1 MYEVGGIGEPF
12 NLSLP
17 ERSEALGSL
26 PQPLPISFTVL
37 EEKFLGRTVHE
48 GRLAALS
55 ECEAGIESALSLVPL
70 SNLKIELKP
79 VAGANPGGEIYAK
92 VIGAVAGRVRPDPNP
107 VHFPFSRAEGLGA
120 ADGGPARLSAG
131 GDGLK
136 LELQTASTI
145 SSTRDKTAFVQ
156 ETKPPPTLADLL
168 GVLLENKGSDL
179 HVQSGEVPIGRING
193 ELGRFEMPALTESD
207 VLRLA
212 REALGSDE
220 KMQEFQA
227 TKDCDAAIAIPNLG
241 RFRVNLFYQRNR
253 PGLVLRTIGTKIPT
267 IEQLELPEVLKTI
280 AAANDGLVLVTGATG
295 SGKSTTLAALIDHIN
310 ATEACHI
317 MTLEDPI
324 EFVHENKL
332 ALINQR
338 EIAVDSSTFAS
349 ALKHVLRQD
358 PDVILIGEMRDSESA
373 SVALTAAETGHL
385 VFGTLHTQDAP
396 ESLERLINLFPTD
409 RIAQVRMQLSLGLRA
424 IICQKLLPRAEA
436 GGRPPWKF

>member
-1 MYEVGGIGEPF
+1 LDRTDCRGGGVG
-12 NLSLP
+12 
-17 ERSEALGSL
+17 
-26 PQPLPISFTVL
+26 
-37 EEKFLGRTVHE
+37 
-48 GRLAALS
+48 
-55 ECEAGIESALSLVPL
+55 
-70 SNLKIELKP
+70 
-79 VAGANPGGEIYAK
+79 
-92 VIGAVAGRVRPDPNP
+92 AGRFHV
-107 VHFPFSRAEGLGA
+107 RAEQK
-120 ADGGPARLSAG
+120 SNST
-131 GDGLK
+131 
-136 LELQTASTI
+136 ELIMEANNPS
-145 SSTRDKTAFVQ
+145 VQ
-156 ETKPPPTLADLL
+156 ETKGPPALADLL
-168 GVLLENKGSDL
+168 GVLVENKGSDL
-179 HVQSGEVPIGRING
+179 HIQAGEVPIGRFNG
-193 ELGRFEMPALTESD
+193 VLGRFEMPALSESD

-220 KMQEFQA
+220 KLQEFRA
-227 TKDCDAAIAIPNLG
+227 SKDCDAAVAIPNLG
-241 RFRVNLFYQRNR
+241 RFRVNLFYQRNV

-267 IEQLELPEVLKTI
+267 LAELELPDVLKTVS
-280 AAANDGLVLVTGATG
+280 ASNDGLVLVTGATG

-373 SVALTAAETGHL
+373 GIALTAAETGHL

-409 RIAQVRMQLSLGLRA
+409 RVIQVRMQLSLGLRA
-424 IICQKLLPRAEA
+424 IICQKLLPRIGGGRTAAMEILLNSPRIKKLILEGDTTKIPGAIQSSRQEGMQTFNQALVDLVKAGKVEEAEA
-436 GGRPPWKF
+436 LRFSPKPDELKMNLKGIYSGTSAMA

>member
-1 MYEVGGIGEPF
+1 M
-12 NLSLP
+12 
-17 ERSEALGSL
+17 
-26 PQPLPISFTVL
+26 
-37 EEKFLGRTVHE
+37 
-48 GRLAALS
+48 
-55 ECEAGIESALSLVPL
+55 
-70 SNLKIELKP
+70 
-79 VAGANPGGEIYAK
+79 
-92 VIGAVAGRVRPDPNP
+92 
-107 VHFPFSRAEGLGA
+107 
-120 ADGGPARLSAG
+120 
-131 GDGLK
+131 
-136 LELQTASTI
+136 
-145 SSTRDKTAFVQ
+145 Q
-156 ETKPPPTLADLL
+156 ETKPSPTLADLL

-193 ELGRFEMPALTESD
+193 ELGRFEMPPLTESD

-212 REALGSDE
+212 REVLGSDE

-338 EIAVDSSTFAS
+338 EISVDSSTFAS

-358 PDVILIGEMRDSESA
+358 PDVILIGEMRDAESA

-424 IICQKLLPRAEA
+424 IICQKLLPRAGWRTDGRRGDSDQQPAHQEA
-436 GGRPPWKF
+436 HPGRRHHEDPRGDPIVAVGRDADVQPGSGGPGEGRQGGRGGGVAVLAQTRRVEDESQGDLFRHLGYGMNETQPVLRPTRSRRIRRFAMTVY